1 MKKIWY
7 ILCLTILVLI
17 AGVFIILGTQMPGE
31 GRLSALS
38 PLTAEQRAMS
48 QRLSAHVDKL
58 AGEIG
63 ARHGKAPA
71 AYAVA
76 GDYIA
81 AAFRRAGLRPYFEP
95 FGERGQYR
103 DVVAEIEGASE
114 GAGGEIIV
122 VGAHYD
128 TVPETP
134 GADDNASG
142 VAVMLEL
149 ARLLKSEP
157 LTHGLRLVAFANEE
171 PPHFLT
177 QDMGSLYH
185 ARRAVQ
191 RGDRIRL
198 MISLEMLGY
207 YSSEPGSQD
216 YPAPFSYFYPD
227 RADFVA
233 FVGNFRSRA
242 ALKEAIG
249 LFRGARQ
256 FPSEGLAA
264 PVVLAPDVGRSDQSA
279 FWLQGVSAF
288 MVTDTAD
295 HRNHAYHNAA
305 DVPASLDYEAMA
317 RVTTGLAEML
327 TGLAGAQP

>member
-1 MKKIWY
+1 MKKTLL
-7 ILCLTILVLI
+7 ILCLTVPALA
-17 AGVFIILGTQMPGE
+17 AGVFLYLGMQMPGE
-31 GRLSALS
+31 GRLSALP

-48 QRLSAHVDKL
+48 RRLRAHVNKL

-63 ARHGKAPA
+63 ARHGEAPG
-71 AYAVA
+71 AYAAA

-81 AAFRRAGLRPYFEP
+81 AAFRQAGLQPYFEP
-95 FGERGQYR
+95 FGDRGQYR
-103 DVVAEIEGASE
+103 NVVAEIDGVSRA
-114 GAGGEIIV
+114 AGIIV

-128 TVPETP
+128 TVAETP

-149 ARLLKSEP
+149 ARVFAARP
-157 LTHGLRLVAFANEE
+157 LRQGLRLVAFANEE

-177 QDMGSLYH
+177 RDMGSLYH
-185 ARRAVQ
+185 AGRSAE
-191 RGDRIRL
+191 RGDMIRL

-233 FVGNFRSRA
+233 FIGNFHSRA
-242 ALKEAIG
+242 VLKEAID
-249 LFRGARQ
+249 LFRAARQ

-264 PVVLAPDVGRSDQSA
+264 PVVLAPDAGRSDHSA
-279 FWLQGVSAF
+279 FWLHGFRAF

-295 HRNHAYHNAA
+295 HRNHAYHSAD
-305 DVPASLDYEAMA
+305 DVPASLNYDAMA
-317 RVTTGLAEML
+317 RVTTGLAGMLAGL
-327 TGLAGAQP
+327 TGAE

>member
-1 MKKIWY
+1 MKKTLC
-7 ILCLTILVLI
+7 ILCLVILVLT

-63 ARHGKAPA
+63 TRHGKVPE
-71 AYAVA
+71 AYAAA

-103 DVVAEIEGASE
+103 NVVADIAGA
-114 GAGGEIIV
+114 GGGEIIV

-142 VAVMLEL
+142 VAIMLEL

-157 LTHGLRLVAFANEE
+157 LTHGLRLIAFANEE

-198 MISLEMLGY
+198 MISLAMLGY

-317 RVTTGLAEML
+317 RVTTGLAAML